1 LRGPRAPARAQDHG
15 RSRGRC
21 RLVAALRSL
30 RRARRRRARAAA
42 RMTGKEED
50 AENAGSNWRSSDKGP
65 SAPAGEAP
73 EESEPRSVSREA
85 GSARQIGSP
94 GSLLSVAQAAV
105 NSVQDVVTSVSASV
119 SLAATSAQG
128 SSQELGT
135 ILSSLPPRLRMR
147 YREYRRA
154 LIKRGYYPSH
164 LGLQLDSIPEHGE
177 LLEGVGSRAAA
188 GGGSGGGLGESAT
201 ALANTASAVAA
212 GTAAAPTESR
222 ASIQDGL
229 APQPSDHPDPASS
242 AEPCE
247 LGVAAVGASVTGAS
261 LAAGKRSPWRSLPR
275 ALLEERESPDSFG
288 FMSQSPEDRWT
299 HHRLDWMLLASSVL
313 VAMCAVLYY
322 IGISLRS
329 DV

>member
-1 LRGPRAPARAQDHG
+1 MPPRAGGAG
-15 RSRGRC
+15 
-21 RLVAALRSL
+21 
-30 RRARRRRARAAA
+30 A
-42 RMTGKEED
+42 RMTGKES
-50 AENAGSNWRSSDKGP
+50 AESAGSISRLSDKGP

-73 EESEPRSVSREA
+73 EETEPRSVSREA
-85 GSARQIGSP
+85 GSARQVGSP

-119 SLAATSAQG
+119 SLAATSAHG

-135 ILSSLPPRLRMR
+135 ILSSLPPRLQRR

-154 LIKRGYYPSH
+154 LIKRGFYPSH

-177 LLEGVGSRAAA
+177 LLGGVGSRDAA
-188 GGGSGGGLGESAT
+188 GGETRGELGESAA
-201 ALANTASAVAA
+201 ALANAASAVAA

-222 ASIQDGL
+222 ASTQDGL
-229 APQPSDHPDPASS
+229 APQLSDHPDPPSS

-247 LGVAAVGASVTGAS
+247 PGVAAVGASVTGAS
-261 LAAGKRSPWRSLPR
+261 PAVGKRSAWRSLPR

-299 HHRLDWMLLASSVL
+299 HHRLDWMLLAGSVL